1 VTCPSMI
8 DLHLGYHEMRAKE
21 KDTHSSASIL
31 HYDFLVM
38 PLGLTNALVT
48 FQSGWQWQ
56 RHLMFL
62 FDALTIY
69 NRT

>member
-48 FQSGWQWQ
+48 FQSGRQ
-56 RHLMFL
+56 
-62 FDALTIY
+62 
-69 NRT
+69 